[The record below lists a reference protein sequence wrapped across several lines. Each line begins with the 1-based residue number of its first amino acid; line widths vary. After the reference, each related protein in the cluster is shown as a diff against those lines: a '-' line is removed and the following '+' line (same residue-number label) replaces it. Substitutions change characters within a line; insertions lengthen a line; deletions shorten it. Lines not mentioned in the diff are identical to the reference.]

1 MSSDSEAQEAQEE
14 EPKTHREASRRRRR
28 EECLLEHTMRRRVR
42 GSPPLLRAAIPG
54 TAYTVVQLSPRPLLI
69 SERAVSVSEC
79 ACLFLFFFYF
89 FLCFTFL
96 LARCRA
102 AELEEMDKMLLA
114 KSAITGDEQL
124 KKMYKRQSELRK
136 KLAAYRAERLQAQHM
151 NAQEELRLK
160 AVMQAEK
167 AK

>member
-1 MSSDSEAQEAQEE
+1 MSSDSEAQEAQEV
-14 EPKTHREASRRRRR
+14 EPRTHRAPSRRRRR

-54 TAYTVVQLSPRPLLI
+54 TAYTVVPGSPHPLVI
-69 SERAVSVSEC
+69 SERA
-79 ACLFLFFFYF
+79 CLFLVFTFFFCALLF
-89 FLCFTFL
+89 FF
-96 LARCRA
+96 ARCRA

-136 KLAAYRAERLQAQHM
+136 KLAAYRAERQQAQHKH
-151 NAQEELRLK
+151 ALEELRLK